1 MELVRSES
9 IADQEALVDL
19 LAEDGFAVTQSS
31 VSRDIKAL
39 GLRKAGGRYVP
50 SWEVVP
56 SWADVFPLV
65 LDLQAAGPNLLVL
78 KTPPGG
84 AQRVAVALDHLD
96 IPGIV
101 GTVAGDDTVFI
112 ACKDVKSR
120 DRIRN
125 RMAYP

>member
-1 MELVRSES
+1 MELARSDAIS
-9 IADQEALVDL
+9 GQEALVDL
-19 LAEDGFAVTQSS
+19 LKKDGFEVTQSS

-39 GLRKAGGRYVP
+39 GLRKAGGRYIP
-50 SWEVVP
+50 SWESVP

-65 LDLQAAGPNLLVL
+65 LDLQTAGPNLLVL

-112 ACKDVKSR
+112 ACKDVKSL
-120 DRIRN
+120 DRIKK
-125 RMAYP
+125 RMASP